1 MECGTSLPKKVR
13 RGTIDSVH
21 LLNAAFKL
29 LLDESVLGPPPME
42 MMAMKR
48 REKPASTGLRHLPP
62 VRVVP
67 AIARP
72 HAPGV
77 LPSDYGQEL
86 FPDFAG

>member
-1 MECGTSLPKKVR
+1 
-13 RGTIDSVH
+13 
-21 LLNAAFKL
+21 
-29 LLDESVLGPPPME
+29 
-42 MMAMKR
+42 MKR

>member
-13 RGTIDSVH
+13 RDTIESVH
-21 LLNAAFKL
+21 LMNATFKL
-29 LLDESVLGPPPME
+29 LLDESVLGPPSME

-62 VRVVP
+62 ARGVP
-67 AIARP
+67 ATARP

-77 LPSDYGQEL
+77 LPPDYGQAL
-86 FPDFAG
+86 FPDFAE